1 MVRPAEVRAR
11 WSLTPGGRGLAAPEG
26 CGGGLHRA
34 ASASELL
41 GAPLISAIGYGGTAI
56 PGLPFD
62 PVTGAVPN
70 EAGRIDGVPGAYAVG
85 CASGAPPE
93 ASATTAAT
101 PRNRSVL
108 SFDDAIA
115 GRLPSPAGSARAFR
129 RAVRRSHPDVV
140 GAAGLVRI
148 LRAERAR
155 GQASGRPAVK
165 VATVSDLVRASRRR

>member
-1 MVRPAEVRAR
+1 MHARLRRRHRPQPQRRRGTVRT
-11 WSLTPGGRGLAAPEG
+11 L
-26 CGGGLHRA
+26 
-34 ASASELL
+34 
-41 GAPLISAIGYGGTAI
+41 
-56 PGLPFD
+56 
-62 PVTGAVPN
+62 
-70 EAGRIDGVPGAYAVG
+70 
-85 CASGAPPE
+85 
-93 ASATTAAT
+93 
-101 PRNRSVL
+101 
-108 SFDDAIA
+108 FDDAIA